1 MIDLK
6 RLFSND
12 LLYSPKFFI
21 LLLPPIIVFFIWM
34 TFVEK
39 PVPEEVIE
47 AEPPP
52 PPPTQAELMMKALS
66 EAYPD
71 RIGPAQLRD
80 DDWAFLIGETWFYYA
95 EGRILPEELRD
106 KVSEYGIQR
115 FYNTYPAGLDFF
127 SAPPPQPPLSM
138 RNVTSL
144 DGSPNESSPS
154 DSRRRVVRLH
164 RFYEALWGMSS
175 RQEAAAQMREV
186 NFLGRKV
193 TVHNGIVNALNIV
206 EQKIMADAAT
216 TPAIRQWIDNL
227 GLVDAWNWR
236 NVASSVNRSFHS
248 YGIAIDLLPKNLGS
262 QATYWQW
269 TARNDPEWW
278 AVPFSKRYQPPQEV
292 ILAFESAGFIW
303 GGKWP
308 FYDTMHFEYHPE
320 VFIINGIPLARE

>member
-1 MIDLK
+1 MGFNMTDLK
-6 RLFSND
+6 QIDPKKFLF
-12 LLYSPKFFI
+12 LIIPVLIVF
-21 LLLPPIIVFFIWM
+21 LLLAFQEEKTPVA
-34 TFVEK
+34 VE
-39 PVPEEVIE
+39 IE
-47 AEPPP
+47 PPPP

-95 EGRILPEELRD
+95 EGRLLPEELRD

-127 SAPPPQPPLSM
+127 SSPPPQPPVSM
-138 RNVTSL
+138 RNITSL
-144 DGSPNESSPS
+144 DGSPNERNP
-154 DSRRRVVRLH
+154 DGRPRIARLH
-164 RFYEALWGMSS
+164 RFYEALWDMSS
-175 RQEAAAQMREV
+175 RQEAAKQMKEV

-193 TVHNGIVNALNIV
+193 TVHNGIVNALNLV
-206 EQKIMADAAT
+206 EQKILKDSET
-216 TPAIRQWIDNL
+216 NVQIKQWIDNL

-278 AVPFSKRYQPPQEV
+278 AVPFSKRYQPPEDV
-292 ILAFESAGFIW
+292 IMAFESCGFIW

-320 VFIINGIPLARE
+320 VFIINGLPLTR